1 MLAVIRHQ
9 IIQCKT
15 ILVSNIVINV
25 FRMMIDPIHY
35 IIHHTLVSFQETTHD
50 ILIII
55 QMYQNLRPTED
66 WILRNL
72 FRREE
77 YLDSQ

>member
-1 MLAVIRHQ
+1 
-9 IIQCKT
+9 
-15 ILVSNIVINV
+15 
-25 FRMMIDPIHY
+25 MMIDPIHY
-35 IIHHTLVSFQETTHD
+35 ILHHTLVSFQETTHD

-55 QMYQNLRPTED
+55 RMYQNLRPTED

-77 YLDSQ
+77 YRIHNKAIHMVLHAIISQALFHQLSAG